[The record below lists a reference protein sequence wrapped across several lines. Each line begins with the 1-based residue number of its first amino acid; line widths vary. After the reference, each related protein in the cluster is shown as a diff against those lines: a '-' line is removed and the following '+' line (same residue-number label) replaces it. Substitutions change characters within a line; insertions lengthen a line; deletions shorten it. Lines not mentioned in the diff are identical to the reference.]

1 MKTIGLF
8 ASLLFCSLLQA
19 QTLVKDIN
27 TGAGNSTPV
36 MLGSLSKGLV
46 FAASTPSYGS
56 EIWVTDGSSN
66 GTFMLKD
73 IRPGF
78 SSSFNQLNTFVS
90 GDMLYLV
97 LMDSTTT
104 NANNLWRTDG
114 TAQGTIKMMTFS
126 QSWPVPNA
134 TQNLISGVNGK
145 CIFVYGDNNN
155 KELWVCD
162 GTAGGT
168 KLLKDIKP
176 GNALG
181 SNPYNLVA
189 MGNYVYFFADDGD
202 HGYEL
207 WRTDGTE
214 AGTTLVKDIFPGSV
228 GCIQNIAQNTN
239 MLAGTNKVYF
249 SAISDITKGFE
260 LFVSDGSDSG
270 TLMVKDLNPQPYA
283 NSALFI
289 AGAADSFALVFYRK
303 GNFNYLCRTNGS
315 ENGTFDLLDSSAK
328 ITTIPNFRTYVNAGE
343 QMFFSHFTQ
352 STGQELWS
360 SDGTKEGTGLMLDL
374 SPGTGSGFS
383 NTICAHD
390 GKAYFAGLNNLVGR
404 ELFVS
409 SGYKGT
415 TQLYLDL
422 FPGLLFN
429 NFQSLMMHQGMLYAS
444 ANSNN
449 GKGIELYKIDP
460 NSLLGTSDISTTELS
475 IWPNPLRAGESIRVS
490 GLNEFAFTLYDLS
503 GRVILEG
510 NGIESQIQI
519 PSDTTAGLYLLTIRS
534 ELGINNTKI
543 QVTN

>member
-1 MKTIGLF
+1 MKTIGLL
-8 ASLLFCSLLQA
+8 ASLLFCNLVQT

-27 TGAGNSTPV
+27 TGVGNSYPV
-36 MLGSLSKGLV
+36 MLASLSRGLV
-46 FAASTPSYGS
+46 FAASTPTYGA
-56 EIWVTDGSSN
+56 EIWVSDGTAK
-66 GTFMLKD
+66 GTMMLKD

-78 SSSFNQLNTFVS
+78 SSSFNQINTFVS
-90 GDMLYLV
+90 GDMLYMV

-114 TAQGTIKMMTFS
+114 TSQGTIKMMTFS
-126 QSWPVPNA
+126 QSWQVPNA
-134 TQNLISGVNGK
+134 TLNQMSGVNGK

-162 GTAGGT
+162 GTAAGT
-168 KLLKDIKP
+168 RLLKDIKP
-176 GNALG
+176 GTNVG

-189 MGNYVYFFADDGD
+189 MGDFVYFFADDGV

-214 AGTTLVKDIFPGSV
+214 TGTTLVKDIFPGPVSSL
-228 GCIQNIAQNTN
+228 QNIAQNTN

-260 LFVSDGSDSG
+260 LFVSDGSDGG
-270 TLMVKDLNPQPYA
+270 TFMVKDLNPESYA

-303 GNFNYLCRTNGS
+303 DNFNYLCRTDGT
-315 ENGTFDLLDSSAK
+315 EAGTFDIIKKLDSSAM
-328 ITTIPNFRTYVNAGE
+328 IMTIPNFRTYVNAGE
-343 QMFFSHFTQ
+343 QMFFAHSTQ

-360 SDGTKEGTGLMLDL
+360 SDGTAEGTGLLLDL
-374 SPGTGSGFS
+374 SPGNVSGFG
-383 NTICAHD
+383 NAICAHE

-415 TQLYLDL
+415 THLYLDL

-429 NFQSLMMHQGMLYAS
+429 NFQYIMMHQGMLYAS
-444 ANSNN
+444 ANRNDS
-449 GKGIELYKIDP
+449 KGTELYKIDP
-460 NSLLGTSDISTTELS
+460 NSFLTVSDIEHTNSS
-475 IWPNPLRAGESIRVS
+475 IWPNPVRAGQSFRYLKDVTNITLVS
-490 GLNEFAFTLYDLS
+490 SFGQMTTLY
-503 GRVILEG
+503 
-510 NGIESQIQI
+510 
-519 PSDTTAGLYLLTIRS
+519 SDTENTFYLPETIS
-534 ELGINNTKI
+534 SGIYTILHGTTKTKI
-543 QVTN
+543 IIEQ

>member
-1 MKTIGLF
+1 MKTIGLL
-8 ASLLFCSLLQA
+8 ASLLFCNLVQT

-27 TGAGNSTPV
+27 TGVGNSSPV
-36 MLGSLSKGLV
+36 MLASLSRGLV
-46 FAASTPSYGS
+46 FAASTPTYGA
-56 EIWVTDGSSN
+56 EIWVSDGTAT
-66 GTFMLKD
+66 GTMMLKD

-78 SSSFNQLNTFVS
+78 SSSFNQINTFVS
-90 GDMLYLV
+90 GDMLYMV

-114 TAQGTIKMMTFS
+114 TSQGTIKMMTFS
-126 QSWPVPNA
+126 QSWQVPNA
-134 TQNLISGVNGK
+134 TLNQMSGVNGK

-162 GTAGGT
+162 GTAAGT
-168 KLLKDIKP
+168 RLLKDIKP
-176 GNALG
+176 GTNVG

-189 MGNYVYFFADDGD
+189 MGDFVYFFADDGV

-214 AGTTLVKDIFPGSV
+214 TGTTLVKDIFPGPVSSL
-228 GCIQNIAQNTN
+228 QNIAQNTN

-260 LFVSDGSDSG
+260 LFVSDGSDGG
-270 TLMVKDLNPQPYA
+270 TFMVKDLNPESYA

-303 GNFNYLCRTNGS
+303 DNFNYLCRTD
-315 ENGTFDLLDSSAK
+315 GTEAGTYDLLDSSAL

-343 QMFFSHFTQ
+343 QMFFAHSTQ

-360 SDGTKEGTGLMLDL
+360 SDGTAEGTGLLLDL
-374 SPGTGSGFS
+374 SPGNVSGFG
-383 NTICAHD
+383 NAICAHE

-415 TQLYLDL
+415 THLYLDL

-429 NFQSLMMHQGMLYAS
+429 NFQYIMMHQGMLYAS
-444 ANSNN
+444 ANRND
-449 GKGIELYKIDP
+449 GKGTELYKIDP
-460 NSLLGTSDISTTELS
+460 NSFLTVSDIQHTNST
-475 IWPNPLRAGESIRVS
+475 IWPNPVRAGETLKL
-490 GLNEFAFTLYDLS
+490 GLSDAMPYELKDLS
-503 GRVILEG
+503 GRTIQSGISKDTEIMLNTDISAGIYFLSLQTPQG
-510 NGIESQIQI
+510 NI
-519 PSDTTAGLYLLTIRS
+519 
-534 ELGINNTKI
+534 TKKL
-543 QVTN
+543 QVNK